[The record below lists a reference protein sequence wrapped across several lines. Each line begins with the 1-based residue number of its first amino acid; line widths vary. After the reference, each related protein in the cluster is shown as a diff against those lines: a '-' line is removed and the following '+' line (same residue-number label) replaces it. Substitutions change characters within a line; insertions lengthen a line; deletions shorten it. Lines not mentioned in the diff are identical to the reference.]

1 MSSHDRPIQRSLRA
15 RIALGVG
22 LPVLALLAS
31 LSLTHYWNERRLLQG
46 QMELT
51 AYQLGEMLAGSLRH
65 MMLTNDRARLDKVLA
80 DVGQM
85 QSVDQVQILDL
96 QGEVK
101 ADSQAG
107 VAGTVRGLN
116 DRGCVEC
123 HSLPPASMPRA
134 IRLAS
139 APEVLRIGTPIV
151 NDAACAG
158 CHPASQAHLGMLL
171 VDVSLADVDAYVL
184 GNLKLDLGLSGLGTV
199 LVTFGMYFL
208 IHFLVVRRVE
218 AFRRPMADFARGD
231 FQARLATP
239 LAPADELDDLARTF
253 NRMADRLESHAREQE
268 LVSELRQEAVLE
280 ERDRIARELHDGLA
294 QVLGYVNTKA
304 MAVRLMLHRG
314 QVAAAERNLRQLE
327 EAARGLFTDVRE
339 AILGLRATAHAG
351 AGLTAS
357 LRDFTEQFSRLSSLP
372 VELVAEAQVEAL
384 ILPADTEL
392 QLLRIV
398 QEALANVRKHAS
410 ARRAAVLLSKEDGV
424 LDLTVCDDGVG
435 FEPQRPRGDGR
446 PHFGLTTMRERA
458 EAIGAAFSVLSQ
470 CGEGTIVH
478 VCVRLSE
485 G

>member
-1 MSSHDRPIQRSLRA
+1 
-15 RIALGVG
+15 
-22 LPVLALLAS
+22 
-31 LSLTHYWNERRLLQG
+31 
-46 QMELT
+46 
-51 AYQLGEMLAGSLRH
+51 
-65 MMLTNDRARLDKVLA
+65 
-80 DVGQM
+80 
-85 QSVDQVQILDL
+85 
-96 QGEVK
+96 
-101 ADSQAG
+101 
-107 VAGTVRGLN
+107 
-116 DRGCVEC
+116 
-123 HSLPPASMPRA
+123 
-134 IRLAS
+134 
-139 APEVLRIGTPIV
+139 
-151 NDAACAG
+151 
-158 CHPASQAHLGMLL
+158 MLL